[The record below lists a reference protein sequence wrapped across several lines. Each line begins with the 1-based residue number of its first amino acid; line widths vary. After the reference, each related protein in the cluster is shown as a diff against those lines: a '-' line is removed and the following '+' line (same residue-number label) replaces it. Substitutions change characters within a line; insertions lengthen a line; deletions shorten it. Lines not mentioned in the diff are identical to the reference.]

1 MQMKEDKRKRRKM
14 KIIVII
20 NKAIWKCAF
29 KYVKYTD
36 EMSIIKLTL
45 TMH

>member
-1 MQMKEDKRKRRKM
+1 MQMKEDKWNRRKM

-20 NKAIWKCAF
+20 NKAIWKYAF
-29 KYVKYTD
+29 KYVNTD